1 MLKSDYLRIPI
12 TMPPEMMEGL
22 EKLSLKAKIT
32 GGKKLA
38 NTELVRAAV
47 NVLLKS
53 SIDISGCK
61 NEEEVEKRLL
71 RAVSLLETP

>member
-1 MLKSDYLRIPI
+1 MKSDYLRIPI
-12 TMPPEMMEGL
+12 TMPPEMVEGL

-47 NVLLKS
+47 NVMLKS
-53 SIDISGCK
+53 GIDISGCR
-61 NEEEVEKRLL
+61 NEEEVENRF
-71 RAVSLLETP
+71 LEVIRKP